1 MKALVIFCIIVFTS
15 YCSVLAQ
22 ITIKPTMGVNFT
34 DWSKDQTLGEFESK
48 VGYQFGGTV
57 AIGKKIYFEPGL
69 FFVEKATEFVNS
81 GGGATDAVFKL
92 KGIRIPASI
101 GLNLFGSQG
110 GFINLRGF
118 AGASVFL
125 LTKADGST
133 NITSEEFKDAS
144 WAVFAGAGA
153 NIAMFFVDLQYE
165 WSLTDI
171 TKTDIDVGKASS
183 IFINAGIRIGL

>member
-1 MKALVIFCIIVFTS
+1 MKALFIFCFTVITS
-15 YCSVLAQ
+15 YSSLFAQ
-22 ITIKPTMGVNFT
+22 ITIKPTMGINFT

-48 VGYQFGGTV
+48 VGYQFGGSV

-69 FFVEKATEFVNS
+69 FFTEKTTEFVNS
-81 GGGATDAVFKL
+81 AGGATDAEFKL
-92 KGIRIPASI
+92 KGIRIPAAI
-101 GLNLFGSQG
+101 GLNLLGSQN

-118 AGASVFL
+118 AGASVFF

-133 NITSEEFKDAS
+133 DITSEEFKDAS

-171 TKTDIDVGKASS
+171 TKTTVDVGKAST
-183 IFINAGIRIGL
+183 IFINVGIRIGL